1 MYGRSIPEHKN
12 ALKVQEVKILPLVE
26 VTKDE
31 FAPYGQIMGRE
42 EGKPYEDIPILSYW
56 TKNADLGPDN
66 EKLDAG
72 LLICRKVDRKVTM
85 LERHPLTSENFIP
98 LVGEVIFVMAPADN
112 SKDVPNLAHIRAFFL
127 DGTLGVALHKG
138 TWHYPPIPMRES
150 ARMVLLRKG
159 ELSDMERRD
168 LKDFDVELRVVM

>member
-1 MYGRSIPEHKN
+1 MR
-12 ALKVQEVKILPLVE
+12 VQEVKITPLAE
-26 VTKDE
+26 VTKEE

-42 EGKPYEDIPILSYW
+42 EGKPYEDLPIASYW

-66 EKLDAG
+66 EKLDTG
-72 LLICRKVDRKVTM
+72 LIICRKVGRKVTM
-85 LERHPLTSENFIP
+85 LERHPQTSENFIP

-112 SKDVPNLAHIRAFFL
+112 SKALPDLANIRAFFL

-150 ARMVLLRKG
+150 ARLVLLRKG
-159 ELSDMERRD
+159 KLSDEEIKD
-168 LKDFDVELRVVM
+168 LKDLDVKVKVVM